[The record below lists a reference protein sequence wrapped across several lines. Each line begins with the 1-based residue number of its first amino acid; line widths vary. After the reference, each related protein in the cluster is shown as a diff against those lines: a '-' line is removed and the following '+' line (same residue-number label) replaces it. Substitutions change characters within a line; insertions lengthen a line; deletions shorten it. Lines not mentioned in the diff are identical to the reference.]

1 MPFVCL
7 SVLPFGPGPE
17 RKGRLGGVRCVCVC
31 EGALWGRDVA
41 KAKGIEADLVLC
53 DRCLGN
59 FGSVDVLACNSERT

>member
-1 MPFVCL
+1 M
-7 SVLPFGPGPE
+7 SG
-17 RKGRLGGVRCVCVC
+17 VCVC
-31 EGALWGRDVA
+31 EGVLWGREVA